1 MLPKCKIRASLAM
14 GRALHRVALGA
25 LLAALVPAGSAGAA
39 TPRAEVPGPGSTVR
53 VDAAAGEL
61 EDGTIVVHGAR
72 GRLSVH
78 LEPGSAPLLLESLAV
93 LRLTTTRVAGRE
105 IGDPLPPLSQ
115 EPVVHVGSKVRLV
128 LRFRVPDATPAGIY
142 DGRLAVASNGRRFAS
157 VPVRLRVFGVQM
169 PARDD
174 PAAFRTLFLI
184 QPQTYVAAVLRGSGI
199 EPQSAGVGI
208 TDRLY
213 AFLSDYRISP
223 GDWGFGTPW
232 PDGYQDRAGWWRA
245 AATRMAAEGAYPFS
259 TMRLPLGT
267 QRSSRSRTGQSARR
281 PGTWTA
287 YLSDRV
293 LPFWRDRGWLDRA
306 LVWGWDEPG
315 PVYGRRYA
323 APQAC
328 AAHAAGVAYLT
339 TGAPAQR
346 IRARRVSIPWG
357 QGTRSFTIPAHGTG
371 NEFLWDD
378 RGCDDVDI
386 WAVLSRRVYGSF
398 ATPVE
403 HRAHIDTSRELRAA
417 IRLARARGAS
427 IWSFTYESAAG
438 RGSPG
443 YAATE
448 PATDARVFGLWN
460 ALEGLDGTLY
470 ADGMA
475 SYGTRDPYQSLL
487 QHGQHVLVYPALAS
501 TDEPVP
507 SLRLEN
513 VRDGI
518 EDADLARLVVARS
531 GRAALFAILARQHIF
546 SIRGQHVLL
555 GCTSG
560 CELVTTT
567 KYAWPRYRHDP
578 GTGAA
583 LERVHT
589 ALLEALAPAPA

>member
-78 LEPGSAPLLLESLAV
+78 LEAGSAPLLLESLSV

-105 IGDPLPPLSQ
+105 IADPLPPLSQ
-115 EPVVHVGSKVRLV
+115 EPVVRVGSKVRLV

-142 DGRLAVASNGRRFAS
+142 DGRLVVASNGRRFAS

-184 QPQTYVAAVLRGSGI
+184 QPQTYVAAVLRGAGI

-232 PDGYQDRAGWWRA
+232 PDGYQDRAGWSAA

-259 TMRLPLGT
+259 HDAAAARHAAIVALAHRPVGEAAGDVDGVPDRPGPAVLARSRLA
-267 QRSSRSRTGQSARR
+267 RSSARLGMGRARTRLR
-281 PGTWTA
+281 PP
-287 YLSDRV
+287 L
-293 LPFWRDRGWLDRA
+293 RG
-306 LVWGWDEPG
+306 
-315 PVYGRRYA
+315 
-323 APQAC
+323 
-328 AAHAAGVAYLT
+328 AAGVC
-339 TGAPAQR
+339 GARRGRGVSHDRRSGAAHPCPPRDDPVGPGHAQLHDSGAR
-346 IRARRVSIPWG
+346 QRQRVPVGRPRLRRRRHLGRARRGASTAP
-357 QGTRSFTIPAHGTG
+357 
-371 NEFLWDD
+371 
-378 RGCDDVDI
+378 
-386 WAVLSRRVYGSF
+386 SRRLSSS
-398 ATPVE
+398 
-403 HRAHIDTSRELRAA
+403 RAHIDTCSASCGPRSA
-417 IRLARARGAS
+417 LARARGAS

-460 ALEGLDGTLY
+460 ALEGMDGTLY

-475 SYGTRDPYQSLL
+475 SYGTRDPYQSL
-487 QHGQHVLVYPALAS
+487 AAARS
-501 TDEPVP
+501 A
-507 SLRLEN
+507 R
-513 VRDGI
+513 
-518 EDADLARLVVARS
+518 ARLSRADEHRRAGARRCAS
-531 GRAALFAILARQHIF
+531 RTSATASRTPISPAWSWRAARPRRAARHP
-546 SIRGQHVLL
+546 RAAAHLL
-555 GCTSG
+555 D
-560 CELVTTT
+560 
-567 KYAWPRYRHDP
+567 PR
-578 GTGAA
+578 AA
-583 LERVHT
+583 RCCS
-589 ALLEALAPAPA
+589 AAPRAASS